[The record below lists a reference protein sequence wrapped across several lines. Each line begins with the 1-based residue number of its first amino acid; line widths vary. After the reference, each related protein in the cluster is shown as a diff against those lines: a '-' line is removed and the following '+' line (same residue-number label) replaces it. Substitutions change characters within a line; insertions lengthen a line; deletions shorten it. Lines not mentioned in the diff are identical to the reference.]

1 MAAFE
6 KETVFS
12 LEEAIEYTDGGV
24 ISKQL
29 TKSKAGNLTLFSFDK
44 EQGLSEHKTSYD
56 AIVQI
61 LDGEAEITING
72 KSFYLSK
79 GQYHYACKHSTFLES
94 HRTPSNAIERFKML
108 LTMIRQE

>member
-1 MAAFE
+1 MVAFE

-12 LEEAIEYTDGGV
+12 LEDTIEYTDGGV
-24 ISKQL
+24 ISRQL

-79 GQYHYACKHSTFLES
+79 GQSIIMPANIPHSLK
-94 HRTPSNAIERFKML
+94 AIERFKML

>member
-6 KETVFS
+6 KETKFS

-24 ISKQL
+24 ISKQV

-44 EQGLSEHKTSYD
+44 EQGLSEHKTAFD

-79 GQYHYACKHSTFLES
+79 GQSIIMPANIPHSLK
-94 HRTPSNAIERFKML
+94 AIERFKML
-108 LTMIRQE
+108 LTMIKQE

>member
-12 LEEAIEYTDGGV
+12 LEDTIEYTDGGV

-79 GQYHYACKHSTFLES
+79 GQAIIMPANIPHSLK
-94 HRTPSNAIERFKML
+94 AIERFKML

>member
-12 LEEAIEYTDGGV
+12 LEDTIEYTDGSV
-24 ISKQL
+24 ISKQV

-79 GQYHYACKHSTFLES
+79 GQSIIMPANIPHSLK
-94 HRTPSNAIERFKML
+94 AIERFKML

>member
-12 LEEAIEYTDGGV
+12 LEDTIEYTDGGV
-24 ISKQL
+24 ISKQV

-72 KSFYLSK
+72 QLPFIIHTDVLSVSFVL
-79 GQYHYACKHSTFLES
+79 
-94 HRTPSNAIERFKML
+94 TPPFWN
-108 LTMIRQE
+108 

>member
-61 LDGEAEITING
+61 LDGEASFCQIRVDTTTIT
-72 KSFYLSK
+72 KLFSLSY
-79 GQYHYACKHSTFLES
+79 QFE
-94 HRTPSNAIERFKML
+94 FKL
-108 LTMIRQE
+108 LNLFVKNPRA

>member
-24 ISKQL
+24 ISKRV

-79 GQYHYACKHSTFLES
+79 GQSIIMPANIPHSLK
-94 HRTPSNAIERFKML
+94 AIERFKML